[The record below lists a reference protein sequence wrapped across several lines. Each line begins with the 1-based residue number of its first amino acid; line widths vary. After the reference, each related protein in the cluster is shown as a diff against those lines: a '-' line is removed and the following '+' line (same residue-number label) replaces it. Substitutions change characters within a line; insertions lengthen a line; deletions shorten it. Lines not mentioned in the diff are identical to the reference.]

1 MRNFVKKLML
11 VMSLVILTLP
21 TFASTV
27 QADTNVDE
35 NTENSTDTSTTSQDT
50 FDIKATAG
58 MAFDEKT
65 GQIIYKKDAEEKL
78 AVGSITKIITLYL
91 VTKAMKEG
99 KFSENDALKPTEA
112 EAAMTQKE
120 ELTNVRL
127 DADKVYPVKDLYQAA
142 WIVSSNSAAM
152 MLADKVSGDQGKF
165 VKLMRKTLKEWGIK
179 RAQIYNVSGL
189 NNSDLEPGMYLG
201 TKDGENKL
209 SANDIG
215 IIVKHVLDEY
225 PEILQTTSMAKL
237 TFPVGN
243 ETKTYDS
250 LNYLL
255 KGNRDYQEGYEFDG
269 LKTGTTDQAGESFVG
284 TLPMDNTR
292 IVTIVLNA
300 QGEKTDKDK
309 RFRVTQNL
317 AHYVKDK
324 MERREILKKD
334 QDIKINNKSYTIN
347 ESVYAWLPKNF
358 NVDTLSY
365 NISMNDLGFTATHNK
380 KTVKLIAANT
390 DSGYL
395 PFKKADVKKVKQS
408 KKTNHKSWW
417 DKIVEFFNHLF

>member
-1 MRNFVKKLML
+1 MKNFVKKLML

-99 KFSENDALKPTEA
+99 KFFENDALKPTEA

-179 RAQIYNVSGL
+179 GAEIYNVSGL

-225 PEILQTTSMAKL
+225 PEIYRQLQW
-237 TFPVGN
+237 
-243 ETKTYDS
+243 
-250 LNYLL
+250 LN
-255 KGNRDYQEGYEFDG
+255 
-269 LKTGTTDQAGESFVG
+269 
-284 TLPMDNTR
+284 
-292 IVTIVLNA
+292 
-300 QGEKTDKDK
+300 
-309 RFRVTQNL
+309 
-317 AHYVKDK
+317 
-324 MERREILKKD
+324 
-334 QDIKINNKSYTIN
+334 
-347 ESVYAWLPKNF
+347 
-358 NVDTLSY
+358 
-365 NISMNDLGFTATHNK
+365 
-380 KTVKLIAANT
+380 
-390 DSGYL
+390 
-395 PFKKADVKKVKQS
+395 
-408 KKTNHKSWW
+408 
-417 DKIVEFFNHLF
+417 

>member
-99 KFSENDALKPTEA
+99 KFFENDALKPTEA

-165 VKLMRKTLKEWGIK
+165 VKLMRKTLKESGIK
-179 RAQIYNVSGL
+179 GAQIYNVSGL